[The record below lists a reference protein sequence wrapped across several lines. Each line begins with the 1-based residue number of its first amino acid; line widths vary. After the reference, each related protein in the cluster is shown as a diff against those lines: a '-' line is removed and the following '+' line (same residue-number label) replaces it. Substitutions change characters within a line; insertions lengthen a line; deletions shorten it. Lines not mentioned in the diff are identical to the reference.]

1 MDVLSLSSTI
11 GDSFNISETS
21 FTKGDI
27 RISAHGV
34 DDIGLP
40 KTFNEVDADD
50 LELGD
55 TIGRGCSSYVQIAL
69 HRKTGQQF
77 AVKVINMFDKA
88 KREQLI
94 SEIQALYDADC
105 DALVTFFGS
114 FFRQGKIYVV
124 LEYMNLGSLDAVI
137 AQRGPI
143 PEDILAAMAYQILWG
158 LSYLKHER
166 RLHRDIKPQNILL
179 NSEGEV
185 KLTDF
190 GISKELDD
198 TVGQVMSF
206 VGTFKYMSPERV
218 ETQPY
223 GFSSDI
229 WSLGLSLIECATGEY
244 PYAESSTYIDMVQTI
259 LETPAPRLSAGEFSE
274 DFCGFITECMQ
285 KAPERRLESEIL
297 MGSPWIQNCGFENLE
312 DAQLIVQEWIEATNP
327 TFEGKLEKGGSKY
340 DEGSEANSKESYK

>member
-1 MDVLSLSSTI
+1 MSSTI
-11 GDSFNISETS
+11 GKRTFNNDILLTPTPGDSFNISETS

-206 VGTFKYMSPERV
+206 VGTC
-218 ETQPY
+218 
-223 GFSSDI
+223 
-229 WSLGLSLIECATGEY
+229 LISGAT
-244 PYAESSTYIDMVQTI
+244 A
-259 LETPAPRLSAGEFSE
+259 
-274 DFCGFITECMQ
+274 
-285 KAPERRLESEIL
+285 
-297 MGSPWIQNCGFENLE
+297 
-312 DAQLIVQEWIEATNP
+312 
-327 TFEGKLEKGGSKY
+327 
-340 DEGSEANSKESYK
+340 